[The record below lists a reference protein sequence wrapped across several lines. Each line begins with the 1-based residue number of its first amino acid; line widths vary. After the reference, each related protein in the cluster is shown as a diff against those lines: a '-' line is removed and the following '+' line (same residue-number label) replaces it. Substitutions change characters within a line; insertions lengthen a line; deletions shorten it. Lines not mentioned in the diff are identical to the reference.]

1 MSMHQTTFVKV
12 ESVKRSWYSASAK
25 GKVLGPLA
33 VKVATALM
41 GRHKPDYSPG
51 VDSGDF
57 VIVTDVES
65 LVFTGK
71 KAERKTYRFHSGFMG
86 GLSEIS
92 LGELHADKPEFVFQL
107 AVKRMLPKTVQGR
120 HQLKRL
126 KIFKSGA
133 HTHVG
138 QRPQPLP

>member
-1 MSMHQTTFVKV
+1 MHQTTFIKQEAVT
-12 ESVKRSWYSASAK
+12 RTWYSTSAK

-33 VKVATALM
+33 AKVATALM

-51 VDSGDF
+51 VDTGAY
-57 VIVTDVES
+57 VVVTDVDS

-71 KAERKTYRFHSGFMG
+71 KPERKKYRFHSGFMG
-86 GLSEIS
+86 GITELS
-92 LGELHADKPEFVFQL
+92 LGELHATKPELVFQL
-107 AVKRMLPKTVQGR
+107 AVKRMLPKTIQGR

-126 KIFKSGA
+126 KIYRGVA

-138 QRPQPLP
+138 QRPEALA